1 MSVRVVA
8 GHDLRRIRRS
18 RGLVWLVV
26 VSLVVFVGGYL
37 IGGLLG
43 SGQDPASVM
52 RVRLLA
58 IWLVAGPTVGF
69 VATVVGAAGLAGERE
84 ARTLRLL
91 ASLPLSR
98 AQLVYGKTVARAGV
112 VTAAVTLGTFVS
124 LTAVAA
130 GTPVTSTGRL
140 VGFAGFTLA
149 VAVSYVAVGVAV
161 STVVSADRVRAVA
174 VGVFVATLVWPRIM
188 GFGVETFGSERIELL
203 CQFLGTLTPFGAY
216 SQVVSDSGAILAYE
230 PTSAVL
236 GSGVMALVILA
247 WTVGSLLVAR
257 HQFPKTAL

>member
-8 GHDLRRIRRS
+8 GHDLRRIWRS
-18 RGLVWLVV
+18 RGLVGLVV

-43 SGQDPASVM
+43 SGQGPASVV
-52 RVRLLA
+52 RLRLLA

-98 AQLVYGKTVARAGV
+98 TQLVYGKTLTRMSV
-112 VTAAVTLGTFVS
+112 VTVAVALGTFVS
-124 LTAVAA
+124 LVAVSL
-130 GTPVTSTGRL
+130 GSTVTPTGRL
-140 VGFAGFTLA
+140 VVFAGFTLA
-149 VAVSYVAVGVAV
+149 VTVSYVAVGVAV
-161 STVVSADRVRAVA
+161 STVVSADRVRAAAVA
-174 VGVFVATLVWPRIM
+174 VFVATLVWPRLM
-188 GFGVETFGSERIELL
+188 GFGVKTFDSEWIELL
-203 CQFLGTLTPFGAY
+203 CKFLGTLTPFGAY
-216 SQVVSDSGAILAYE
+216 SQVVSDQNAILAYE

-236 GSGVMALVILA
+236 GSGVMALVIIA

-257 HQFPKTAL
+257 HQFPKAAL

>member
-18 RGLVWLVV
+18 RGLVGLVA

-43 SGQDPASVM
+43 SGQEPASVV

-69 VATVVGAAGLAGERE
+69 VATVVGAAGIAGEQE

-91 ASLPLSR
+91 ASLPFSR
-98 AQLVYGKTVARAGV
+98 AQLVYGKTVARVGA

-124 LTAVAA
+124 LTAVAV
-130 GTPVTSTGRL
+130 GSPVTPTARL

-161 STVVSADRVRAVA
+161 STVVSADRVRAAA
-174 VGVFVATLVWPRIM
+174 VGVFVATLVWPRLM
-188 GFGVETFGSERIELL
+188 GFGVEAFGGRIELL

-216 SQVVSDSGAILAYE
+216 SQVVSDGGAILAYE

-236 GSGVMALVILA
+236 GSGVMALVLLA
-247 WTVGSLLVAR
+247 WTVGPLLVVR
-257 HQFPKTAL
+257 HQFPKMAL